1 MVRKRCK
8 HCRTLFC
15 PSPRNPNQKYCSDPE
30 CQKARKRDWQRKK
43 MQEDEA
49 YRLNQKDAQERW
61 AAKRPDYWRNYRE
74 EHPEYT
80 RRNRE
85 QQQRRNRINRA
96 VVSISKQIAKMDAS
110 PAKEHDISGY
120 YGLVTLQ
127 DLLIAKMD
135 AKIIKITEVS
145 DNYDQVCAD
154 CKERTR

>member
-1 MVRKRCK
+1 MTRKRCK

-15 PSPRNPNQKYCSDPE
+15 PSPRNPNQKYCSNPK
-30 CQKARKRDWQRKK
+30 CQKARKRNWQRKK
-43 MQEDEA
+43 MQEDET

-61 AAKRPDYWRNYRE
+61 AAKRPDYWQNYRE

-85 QQQRRNRINRA
+85 QQQRRNRVNRGLSA
-96 VVSISKQIAKMDAS
+96 IAKQIAKMDAL
-110 PAKEHDISGY
+110 PGKEIDISGY

-145 DNYDQVCAD
+145 NDYDQVGAD

>member
-1 MVRKRCK
+1 
-8 HCRTLFC
+8 
-15 PSPRNPNQKYCSDPE
+15 
-30 CQKARKRDWQRKK
+30 
-43 MQEDEA
+43 MQEDEI

-61 AAKRPDYWRNYRE
+61 AAKRPDYWQNYRE

-85 QQQRRNRINRA
+85 QQQRRNRVNRGLSA
-96 VVSISKQIAKMDAS
+96 IFKQIAKMDAL
-110 PAKEHDISGY
+110 PGKEIDISGY
-120 YGLVTLQ
+120 YGLVTLP

-145 DNYDQVCAD
+145 NDYDQVGAD

>member
-30 CQKARKRDWQRKK
+30 CQRARKRDWQRRK
-43 MQEDEA
+43 MQEDKA

-61 AAKRPDYWRNYRE
+61 AAKRPDYWRNYRKQ
-74 EHPEYT
+74 HPEYVK
-80 RRNRE
+80 RNRE
-85 QQQRRNRINRA
+85 KQQRRNRVNRGLNIIA
-96 VVSISKQIAKMDAS
+96 EQIAKMDAL
-110 PAKEHDISGY
+110 PGKEIDISGY
-120 YGLVTLQ
+120 YGLVTLP

-145 DNYDQVCAD
+145 SDYDQVGGD